1 MGDAM
6 SGGRYNYLYTR
17 VETMAYDL
25 FNYDD
30 PLRNAFAK
38 HLLDVAAAMKAIEW
52 VDSGDSPEEAIIEP
66 VAKALGE
73 DYKKVV
79 TKEALEQI
87 KEIEQK
93 LDNILHKKQKKCN
106 NRSKNDMAA
115 RQTSVEDYINVE

>member
-1 MGDAM
+1 M

-52 VDSGDSPEEAIIEP
+52 VDSGDSPEESIIEP

-73 DYKKVV
+73 DYKKVI

-87 KEIEQK
+87 KEIERK
-93 LDNILHKKQKKCN
+93 LGDILQKKQKK
-106 NRSKNDMAA
+106 RIGSGKNDMAA
-115 RQTSVEDYINVE
+115 RQTAVEDYMYAE

>member
-1 MGDAM
+1 M

-38 HLLDVAAAMKAIEW
+38 HLIDVAAAMKAIEW
-52 VDSGDSPEEAIIEP
+52 VDSGDSPEESIIEP

-87 KEIEQK
+87 KEIERK
-93 LDNILHKKQKKCN
+93 LGDILQKKQKK
-106 NRSKNDMAA
+106 RSGRGKNDMAD
-115 RQTSVEDYINVE
+115 RQTAVEDYVHIE

>member
-1 MGDAM
+1 M

-38 HLLDVAAAMKAIEW
+38 HLIDVAAAMKAIEW
-52 VDSGDSPEEAIIEP
+52 VDSGDSPEESIIEP

-73 DYKKVV
+73 DHKKVI

-87 KEIEQK
+87 KEIERK
-93 LDNILHKKQKKCN
+93 LGDILQKKQKK
-106 NRSKNDMAA
+106 RSVRGKNDMAT
-115 RQTSVEDYINVE
+115 RQTAVEDYIHVE